1 MFLRRVLTSGVCI
14 HATCC
19 AGTYIE
25 VAGRFTMTLM
35 HDALHFLE
43 TQLDDYKAAFAALET
58 KYNQVQEQLFA
69 EQERGRD
76 LNQVQERLRC
86 CYRDFECQ
94 LLAEQERVWRRRK
107 PCAGPAPSCCQRVAN
122 TRSPAVLAPSCPA
135 RTASPPHGCAARE
148 PERISLSSVPLG

>member
-1 MFLRRVLTSGVCI
+1 
-14 HATCC
+14 
-19 AGTYIE
+19 
-25 VAGRFTMTLM
+25 MTLM

-69 EQERGRD
+69 EQGRGRD